1 MARLKDHQK
10 ALELR
15 TQGMSYSQIRDILG
29 VNKSTLSPWLKNYP
43 LSKERIGELRD
54 HNEKRIERFRQTMQK
69 KRNDRIEKVY
79 RVQKKILLPLNKRE
93 LLIAGLML
101 YWGEGTKSGTGA
113 LLLSNT
119 DPTMIKFFVRWIDK
133 SFGISKNMLRIRLH
147 LYKDMIVKEQL
158 DYWSQELKIPTSQF
172 SSPYIKK
179 TTSDRINHK
188 GGFGHGTCNIGVS
201 SVPLKEKVLMSIR
214 AIADAYAIK

>member
-1 MARLKDHQK
+1 MARLRDHQK

-29 VNKSTLSPWLKNYP
+29 VSKSTLSPWLKDYP

-69 KRNDRIEKVY
+69 KRNDRVEGVY
-79 RVQKKILLPLNKRE
+79 TVQKKKLLPLSKRE

-101 YWGEGTKSGTGA
+101 YWGEGTKSGTSA
-113 LLLSNT
+113 LLLANT
-119 DPTMIKFFVRWIDK
+119 DPAMIKFFMRWIDK

-147 LYKDMIVKEQL
+147 LYKDMLVKDQL
-158 DYWSQELKIPTSQF
+158 RYWSRELKIPTSQF

-179 TTSDRINHK
+179 TTSVRINHK
-188 GGFGHGTCNIGVS
+188 GGFGHGTCNIGVN
-201 SVPLKEKVLMSIR
+201 SVPLKEKVLMSIK